1 MKYTK
6 LLGFNVRRI
15 WDMCIVQT
23 IACGYGSGG
32 WYFTY
37 LLLVG
42 TYLLGLLGFVI
53 VDSEVLII
61 SIIFI
66 TNKANFSV
74 YGPSSN

>member
-1 MKYTK
+1 
-6 LLGFNVRRI
+6 
-15 WDMCIVQT
+15 MCIVQT
-23 IACGYGSGG
+23 IACGYGSAG
-32 WYFTY
+32 WYFTYLLLVGTYLLIVGTY

-66 TNKANFSV
+66 SNKANSAV
-74 YGPSSN
+74 DGPTCSSN

>member
-23 IACGYGSGG
+23 IACGYGSVG

-66 TNKANFSV
+66 SNKANFDVDGLSF
-74 YGPSSN
+74 N